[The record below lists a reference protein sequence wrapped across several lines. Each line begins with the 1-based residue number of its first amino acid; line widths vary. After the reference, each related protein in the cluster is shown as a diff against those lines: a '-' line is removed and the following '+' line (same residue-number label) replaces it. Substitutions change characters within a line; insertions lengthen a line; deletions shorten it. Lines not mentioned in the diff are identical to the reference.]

1 MNVKKF
7 LARMAT
13 AAALTAAA
21 AAAQADT
28 YQFTLTGAYNASW
41 QLQSTVTPDEVYD
54 GQGFILYDQL
64 GFPGASQG
72 YVDLYFYNADLEGGG
87 LEIYDYYGDVSLMA
101 GLGAQL
107 YSGTEDSPTF
117 NVGTYTLTQYQST
130 ETYTLTITNI
140 SAVPEPASMALLLG
154 GLGLV
159 GAAAAR
165 RRRSE
170 NEEALD
176 NA

>member
-41 QLQSTVTPDEVYD
+41 QLQSTVLSDDPYE
-54 GQGFILYDQL
+54 GQGFILWDIV
-64 GFPGASQG
+64 GSFPGASQG
-72 YVDLYFYNADLEGGG
+72 LVDLIFYHADLGGG
-87 LEIYDYYGDVSLMA
+87 IEIDDFYGDTVLMV
-101 GLGAQL
+101 GEGAQL
-107 YSGTEDSPTF
+107 YTGTEDNPTF
-117 NVGTYTLTQYQST
+117 NLGTFNLTEYQGTGTYTLMV
-130 ETYTLTITNI
+130 TNI

-170 NEEALD
+170 NEDALD